1 MCCCSSALRAS
12 VTPFLGAGLLACLLA
27 AGVARASDIV
37 TVRVWADSDY
47 VAKRATKDGPKDETY
62 VVAQGEYFQGACWD
76 TTINGKSFPE
86 ILHFLAPT
94 LVKQHYFPAKNAKS
108 ADQLLVIHWG
118 TTIAYMNDYEATAQ
132 TTPAPASL
140 FHDFNMGPAGV
151 EGMPATTERMELD
164 AMDQQSQSA
173 QLAQRVDQVAQT
185 MSSASA
191 AGLLGYTK
199 QLHREEQKVEVTEV
213 ERTLRSNLT
222 EDRYFVILQA
232 YDFPS
237 LLQGH
242 ARKLLWTAH
251 LSIRSAGTNFARALP
266 RMGRIA
272 SDLYGQNNDSVVTGK
287 YLDEKK
293 AAVEIG
299 PITILGESVA
309 KK

>member
-12 VTPFLGAGLLACLLA
+12 VPPFLGAGILAILLA
-27 AGVARASDIV
+27 AGAARASDIV
-37 TVRVWADSDY
+37 TVRVWADPNY
-47 VAKRATKDGPKDETY
+47 TARRASKDGPKDETY
-62 VVAQGEYFQGACWD
+62 VVAQGEYFQGACRD
-76 TTINGKSFPE
+76 GSITGKSFPE

-94 LVKQHYFPAKNAKS
+94 LVKQHYFPAKDAKS
-108 ADQLLVIHWG
+108 ADQLLIVHWG

-140 FHDFNMGPAGV
+140 FHDSSMGPSGV
-151 EGMPATTERMELD
+151 EGMADITMRMEAD
-164 AMDQQSQSA
+164 AMDQASQAA
-173 QLAQRVDQVAQT
+173 QLEQRVDQVART
-185 MSSASA
+185 MNTASV

-237 LLQGH
+237 LTQSH
-242 ARKLLWTAH
+242 ERKLLWTAH
-251 LSIRSAGTNFARALP
+251 MSIRSAGTNFALALP

-272 SDLYGQNNDSVVTGK
+272 SDLYGQNNDDVVTGK
-287 YLDEKK
+287 YQDEKR

-299 PITILGESVA
+299 PITILGEAVA
-309 KK
+309 RK